1 VAFRLQA
8 NAAPGGTDLAKP
20 DATILGK
27 PLQISDI
34 LFQNPNGDSGTL
46 RVLRQPAGGGPAI
59 TLDTEG
65 LANFRDFDFHLIQS
79 WNFAAGDTL
88 EVSVSCTN
96 QPVAPNPAKACTAAV
111 TFSGLSG

>member
-1 VAFRLQA
+1 MKIVLGLLL
-8 NAAPGGTDLAKP
+8 AASVIAVPTAAEADEPLFGFIVTTDLLPK
-20 DATILGK
+20 DQKEIE
-27 PLQISDI
+27 QWV
-34 LFQNPNGDSGTL
+34 TL
-46 RVLRQPAGGGPAI
+46 R
-59 TLDTEG
+59 EG
-65 LANFRDFDFHLIQS
+65 RSNGDFHLIQS

>member
-1 VAFRLQA
+1 MAFRLQT
-8 NAAPGGTDLAKP
+8 NAAAGSTDLAKP
-20 DATILGK
+20 DATVLGK

-88 EVSVSCTN
+88 EVSVSCAN
-96 QPVAPNPAKACTAAV
+96 QPVAPNPAKACSAAV